1 MVSTWSWISKRRE
14 ESILS
19 MELEHL
25 NHIYEAA
32 KATVSLVQAFKRKS
46 REEVEKY
53 YSKVREEEREA
64 DKVKDS
70 IIEHLSTGLF
80 HPIDREEL
88 LRVVLAAD
96 DIAAYLKSASRRIL
110 LVCRL
115 ECDIPTGLLD
125 PLEKIA
131 ELARDSVET
140 IIEAVKQVRSDPRK
154 TIQLAKMVEKME
166 EEADDIRSSTE
177 ERILEWCNEKSAPG
191 TCTALYNSLTS
202 LEMSTDKC
210 EDTADLLRSIAILSI

>member
-14 ESILS
+14 ESILA

-25 NHIYEAA
+25 NHIYDAS

-46 REEVEKY
+46 EKDVDELY
-53 YSKVREEEREA
+53 TKVKGEERNA
-64 DKVKDS
+64 DKVKDH
-70 IIEHLSTGLF
+70 IIEQLSTGIF

-110 LVCRL
+110 LLCRL
-115 ECDIPTGLLD
+115 ECEIPANLLD

-131 ELARDSVET
+131 ELVQESVET
-140 IIEAVKQVRSDPRK
+140 IIDAVKLVRSDPKK

-166 EEADDIRSSTE
+166 EEADDIRSATE
-177 ERILEWCNEKSAPG
+177 ERLLEWCNTKVAPG
-191 TCTALYNSLTS
+191 TCTALYNTLTS

>member
-46 REEVEKY
+46 KEEVEKY
-53 YSKVREEEREA
+53 YSKVREEERNA
-64 DKVKDS
+64 DKVKDN

-115 ECDIPTGLLD
+115 ECEIPTSLLD
-125 PLEKIA
+125 PLEKIS

-140 IIEAVKQVRSDPRK
+140 IIEAVKLVRSDPKK

>member
-14 ESILS
+14 EAILS

-25 NHIYEAA
+25 SHILEAS
-32 KATVSLVQAFKRKS
+32 KLMISLVQAFKRKS
-46 REEVEKY
+46 REDVEKLY
-53 YSKVREEEREA
+53 TQIKEEERNA
-64 DKVKDS
+64 DKVKDH
-70 IIEHLSTGLF
+70 IIEQLSTGTF

-96 DIAAYLKSASRRIL
+96 DIAAYLKSAGRRIL
-110 LVCRL
+110 LLCRL
-115 ECDIPTGLLD
+115 EFEIPVNLLD

-131 ELARDSVET
+131 ELVRESVET
-140 IIEAVKQVRSDPRK
+140 IIEAVRLVRNEPKK

-166 EEADDIRSSTE
+166 EEADDIRSATE
-177 ERILEWCNEKSAPG
+177 ERILEWCNVKAAPG
-191 TCTALYNSLTS
+191 TCIALYNSLTS

>member
-25 NHIYEAA
+25 NHILEAS
-32 KATVSLVQAFKRKS
+32 KAMIGLVQAFRRKS
-46 REEVEKY
+46 QGDVEELYTQIK
-53 YSKVREEEREA
+53 EEERNA
-64 DKVKDS
+64 DKVKDH
-70 IIEHLSTGLF
+70 IIEQLSTGTF

-88 LRVVLAAD
+88 LRVVLVAD
-96 DIAAYLKSASRRIL
+96 DIAAYLKSAGRRIL
-110 LVCRL
+110 LLCRL
-115 ECDIPTGLLD
+115 ECEIPANLLD

-131 ELARDSVET
+131 ELVRESVET
-140 IIEAVKQVRSDPRK
+140 IIEAVKLVRNDPKK
-154 TIQLAKMVEKME
+154 TIQLAKIVEKME
-166 EEADDIRSSTE
+166 EEADDIRSATE
-177 ERILEWCNEKSAPG
+177 ERLLEWCNIKAAPG